1 MILKNPL
8 SCTYYKMQLPD
19 KYNGKDLS
27 IEESQSLFMNG
38 EIEEEKIGHSA
49 LIIRFDLT
57 TITDGENHMKSS
69 FVTATI
75 VDIKT
80 GEMQSKVEIDSLVL
94 DSSAVNELKS
104 ISL

>member
-1 MILKNPL
+1 MILKSPL
-8 SCTYYKMQLPD
+8 NCTYYKMQFPE
-19 KYNGKDLS
+19 KYDGKILT
-27 IEESQSLFMNG
+27 IEEAENLFLSG
-38 EIEEEKIGHSA
+38 IIEQEKIGHSA

-57 TITDGENHMKSS
+57 TITDGESHSKSS

-94 DSSAVNELKS
+94 DSSAIDQLKS
-104 ISL
+104 ISF